1 MRSILAFFRDTLSGN
16 IYTIVSLVCL
26 FLILVCVYLLRKIN
40 AIEKEKEKKESASK
54 VVIVDPS
61 GSNKRVEVNIA
72 SSDVATDIPIDSM
85 ASVTSVLAAQ
95 DIYNSD
101 DAVLA
106 SDTSTEDVI
115 VEPKKENTPTLINP
129 MEVAM
134 VSSTLN
140 VIGATSEQK
149 SAIAKNAASAVFNN
163 NESNANTG
171 NDETTLKSW
180 KLYYLLKKLYTRRVF

>member
-40 AIEKEKEKKESASK
+40 AIEKEKEKKEAASK

-61 GSNKRVEVNIA
+61 GSNKRVEVNIS
-72 SSDVATDIPIDSM
+72 SSDVAADIPIDSM
-85 ASVTSVLAAQ
+85 ASVTSVLAAH

-101 DAVLA
+101 DSVLA

-149 SAIAKNAASAVFNN
+149 SAIAKNAASDVFDN

>member
-40 AIEKEKEKKESASK
+40 AIEKEKEKKEAASK

-101 DAVLA
+101 DSVLA

-149 SAIAKNAASAVFNN
+149 SAIAKNAASDVFDN

>member
-16 IYTIVSLVCL
+16 IYTFVSFVCL

-149 SAIAKNAASAVFNN
+149 SAIAKNAASDVFDN

>member
-40 AIEKEKEKKESASK
+40 AIEKEKEKKEAASK

-61 GSNKRVEVNIA
+61 GSNKRVEVNIS
-72 SSDVATDIPIDSM
+72 SSDVAADIPIDSM

-101 DAVLA
+101 DSVLA

-149 SAIAKNAASAVFNN
+149 SAIAKNAASDVFDN

>member
-1 MRSILAFFRDTLSGN
+1 VGGNLRSILAFFRDTLSGN

-40 AIEKEKEKKESASK
+40 TVEKEKAKKEAAFR

-61 GSNKRVEVNIA
+61 GSNKRVEINIA
-72 SSDVATDIPIDSM
+72 SNDVATDIPIDSM
-85 ASVTSVLAAQ
+85 ASVTNVLAAQ

-115 VEPKKENTPTLINP
+115 VEPKKDNTPTLINP

-149 SAIAKNAASAVFNN
+149 SAIAKNTASDILDNV
-163 NESNANTG
+163 SDTNTA
-171 NDETTLKSW
+171 DDSTLEG
-180 KLYYLLKKLYTRRVF
+180 

>member
-1 MRSILAFFRDTLSGN
+1 MRNILAFFRDTLSGTL
-16 IYTIVSLVCL
+16 YTIVSFVCL
-26 FLILVCVYLLRKIN
+26 ILILVCVYFLKKIN
-40 AIEKEKEKKESASK
+40 AILKENAKKEAASK

-61 GSNKRVEVNIA
+61 GSNKRVEVSI
-72 SSDVATDIPIDSM
+72 STSDVATDIPIDSM

-101 DAVLA
+101 DTVLA
-106 SDTSTEDVI
+106 GNNSEDVI
-115 VEPKKENTPTLINP
+115 VEPKKESAPVLINP

-149 SAIAKNAASAVFNN
+149 SAIAKNTCSDVLDNNVLEDTTAV
-163 NESNANTG
+163 EELT
-171 NDETTLKSW
+171 KSW
-180 KLYYLLKKLYTRRVF
+180 KLYKKNVY

>member
-16 IYTIVSLVCL
+16 IYTIVSLVCF

-40 AIEKEKEKKESASK
+40 TIEKEKAKKETASK

-61 GSNKRVEVNIA
+61 KSNKRVEINIA
-72 SSDVATDIPIDSM
+72 SGDVATDIPIDSM

-95 DIYNSD
+95 DIYSSD
-101 DAVLA
+101 DMVLA
-106 SDTSTEDVI
+106 SDTSNEDVI
-115 VEPKKENTPTLINP
+115 VEPKKENTPTFINP

-140 VIGATSEQK
+140 VIGTTSEQK
-149 SAIAKNAASAVFNN
+149 SAIAKNTASDILDDV
-163 NESNANTG
+163 SNTPTIS
-171 NDETTLKSW
+171 DSTLEG
-180 KLYYLLKKLYTRRVF
+180 

>member
-106 SDTSTEDVI
+106 SDTSTEEVI

-149 SAIAKNAASAVFNN
+149 SAIAKNAASDVFDN